1 MIVEVIKFTNTRIA
15 NQDDIVVARKLTRDW
30 MIALSFSLID
40 QTKMVTAVSE
50 MARNTLDHGGGGSA
64 LIEHIKLNGKDGIR
78 LTFEDQGPGIVDI
91 ELAMR
96 DGYSTRG
103 SLGLGLG
110 GSKRLVNEFEISSKP
125 GAGTRITI
133 SRWK

>member
-1 MIVEVIKFTNTRIA
+1 MTIEVIEYNNTPLVST
-15 NQDDIVVARKLTRDW
+15 DDIVIARKMTRDW
-30 MIALSFSLID
+30 MITLGFSLID

-64 LIEHIKLNGKDGIR
+64 RIEHVKQNGKDGIR
-78 LTFEDQGPGIVDI
+78 LTFEDHGPGIPNIDQ
-91 ELAMR
+91 AMK

-110 GSKRLVNEFEISSKP
+110 GSKRLVNEFEIFSTP
-125 GAGTRITI
+125 GVGTRIVI